1 MESKQSMTGMSMF
14 NLTTK
19 GLAKMSYGDLPKQQE
34 WYSEIEAAL
43 QDLASGDIDSIEC
56 IRRLRYLGYSIEDI
70 EKDIMSDVEQAR
82 REAITKRDAYMEG
95 ELS

>member
-1 MESKQSMTGMSMF
+1 MKSKRSMIDMSIF
-14 NLTTK
+14 NSTEK
-19 GLAKMSYGDLPKQQE
+19 GLVRKSYDDLPQQPE

-56 IRRLRYLGYSIEDI
+56 IRRLRCLGYSIEDI
-70 EKDIMSDVEQAR
+70 EKDIMGDVEQAR

>member
-1 MESKQSMTGMSMF
+1 
-14 NLTTK
+14 
-19 GLAKMSYGDLPKQQE
+19 MSYGDLPKQQE
-34 WYSEIEAAL
+34 WYSEIEATL

-56 IRRLRYLGYSIEDI
+56 IRRLRCLGYSIEDI
-70 EKDIMSDVEQAR
+70 EKDIMGDVEQAR